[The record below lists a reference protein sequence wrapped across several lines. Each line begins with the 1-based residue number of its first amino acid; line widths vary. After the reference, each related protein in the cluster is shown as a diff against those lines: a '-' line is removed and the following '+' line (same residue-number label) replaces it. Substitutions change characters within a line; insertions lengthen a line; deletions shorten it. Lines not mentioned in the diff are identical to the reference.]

1 MNKRKQTALEV
12 RDMILQTMGIDP
24 KDVPYEEDPN
34 DPNYGDPNWIDMS
47 AYMKYEKKGK
57 K

>member
-1 MNKRKQTALEV
+1 MSKRKQTALEV

-47 AYMKYEKKGK
+47 AYMKYEKKVTK
-57 K
+57 